1 MAWGVLPEVKATVL
15 RGSFSVFALDKFDR
29 LGPFAPKREML
40 NPPKGIIML
49 KSSHA
54 LQPNR
59 LGDAAM
65 AASRQVWLAS
75 LGAAVVTRDW
85 VQTEA
90 GGVFKSLVKEG
101 AVVES
106 QAVRF
111 VGDRLETSLSMANTV
126 WKQTRRTVESTV
138 KQAADATVSFA
149 QQVLPRSLPAFELPK
164 ATKAKQAV
172 AKSPKRAVRPVKA
185 VRRTKRAGRTATKR
199 K

>member
-1 MAWGVLPEVKATVL
+1 
-15 RGSFSVFALDKFDR
+15 
-29 LGPFAPKREML
+29 
-40 NPPKGIIML
+40 ML
-49 KSSHA
+49 KSSLA

-59 LGDAAM
+59 LADAAI

-90 GGVFKSLVKEG
+90 GGRFKSLVKEG

-111 VGDRLETSLSMANTV
+111 VGNRVETSLSMANSV
-126 WKQTRRTVESTV
+126 WKETRRAVESTV
-138 KQAADATVSFA
+138 KEAAGAAVTFA
-149 QQVLPRSLPAFELPK
+149 QQVLPRSLPSFELPMARK
-164 ATKAKQAV
+164 ARNATT
-172 AKSPKRAVRPVKA
+172 KSPKPAKRTVKPVRKA
-185 VRRTKRAGRTATKR
+185 KRAGRTATKR